1 VREGSYA
8 DLMAKRGRRSTPA
21 QLSSAIKKVKPA
33 VRPTPNSTLGSSS
46 YEARKEESTEDEKRG
61 GISFP
66 VARQESAQ
74 SPKMFRAPESSKANG
89 CAPSISTNPASSTE
103 TRPMNTSSYHTP
115 SSQQSPLPAR
125 LSGKGP
131 LPPPPLENSLSSQ
144 QSPLPTRLPRG
155 PGTPEARS
163 SRIAHLQKFVDRV
176 LLRSEEHELGEG
188 QLRTKGGHE
197 KDAKEEED
205 AVTLTTIHQ
214 VRRSVL
220 LIVWLFFA
228 DNLECNRLREGRTNS
243 LR

>member
-1 VREGSYA
+1 MREGSYA

-33 VRPTPNSTLGSSS
+33 VRPTPNSMLASSIS
-46 YEARKEESTEDEKRG
+46 EAQREDSTEDEKRG
-61 GISFP
+61 RFSFP

-74 SPKMFRAPESSKANG
+74 SPKMFRAPESSKANRD
-89 CAPSISTNPASSTE
+89 APSVSTNPASSIE
-103 TRPMNTSSYHTP
+103 ARPMNASPYHTP

-131 LPPPPLENSLSSQ
+131 LHPLPLENNSSSQ

-188 QLRTKGGHE
+188 QLRTKGDYE

-214 VRRSVL
+214 VRLPIL
-220 LIVWLFFA
+220 LIVCLLFA
-228 DNLECNRLREGRTNS
+228 EDPECSRLREGNS
-243 LR
+243 IGS

>member
-1 VREGSYA
+1 
-8 DLMAKRGRRSTPA
+8 MAKRGRRSTPA

-46 YEARKEESTEDEKRG
+46 SEAQKGESTEDEKRG
-61 GISFP
+61 GFSFP

-89 CAPSISTNPASSTE
+89 DAPSVCTNPTSKTE
-103 TRPMNTSSYHTP
+103 AKPMNTSPYHTP
-115 SSQQSPLPAR
+115 SSQQTPLPAR

-131 LPPPPLENSLSSQ
+131 LPPAPVENSLSSQ

-163 SRIAHLQKFVDRV
+163 SRVAHLQKFVDRV

-214 VRRSVL
+214 VRLPVLPIVCLLFAEGMETGRLSKGNSV
-220 LIVWLFFA
+220 
-228 DNLECNRLREGRTNS
+228 S
-243 LR
+243 S